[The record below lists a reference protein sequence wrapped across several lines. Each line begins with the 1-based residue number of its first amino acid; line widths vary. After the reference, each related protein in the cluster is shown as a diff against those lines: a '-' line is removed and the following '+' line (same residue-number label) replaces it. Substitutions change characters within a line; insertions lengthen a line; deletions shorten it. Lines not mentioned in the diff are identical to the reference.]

1 MQFKQWLET
10 TALYHGSDIG
20 IRPPIDDDNDDGDDE
35 NFWHD
40 KITSQIYKWAEAD
53 GPCFKR
59 LVSKFCNAL
68 LNAENNY
75 ESEQIIPNTS
85 VVSVDG
91 GYFRVQFEWKLPF
104 DSPQFEKFESETKQI
119 LRNCDLWEYLDF
131 SQDKIFPAIQ
141 NDYFMDNFLYYFQ
154 HMGLILKYVNKN
166 IQFATYE
173 LIRQNQA
180 EDYLNSVVDSY
191 NDRYFRSNKT
201 MNNFNFI
208 PTEIEPIYRPSYQGS
223 PMSATGIQRFAF
235 KVN

>member
-1 MQFKQWLET
+1 MKS
-10 TALYHGSDIG
+10 H
-20 IRPPIDDDNDDGDDE
+20 
-35 NFWHD
+35 
-40 KITSQIYKWAEAD
+40 
-53 GPCFKR
+53 
-59 LVSKFCNAL
+59 
-68 LNAENNY
+68 
-75 ESEQIIPNTS
+75 
-85 VVSVDG
+85 
-91 GYFRVQFEWKLPF
+91 
-104 DSPQFEKFESETKQI
+104 
-119 LRNCDLWEYLDF
+119 
-131 SQDKIFPAIQ
+131 
-141 NDYFMDNFLYYFQ
+141 
-154 HMGLILKYVNKN
+154 KYVNKN